1 MASGMPCLSLN
12 ICITFLGLVRKK
24 APTLH
29 HSGIIGFGRA
39 KATGD
44 ERKCG

>member
-1 MASGMPCLSLN
+1 MDLGMPCLSLN

-29 HSGIIGFGRA
+29 HPVIIGIGRA